1 MKALLIALCLLLVAA
16 PLAWAKAPAACD
28 ILTQADAQG
37 VLGQNVKSAMS
48 RGPNAIGQSIC
59 FYEVTK
65 GTAVRYVQ
73 LSLTLP
79 PPAMRKNMNAAQLFA
94 QTKASVQGAQSVPG
108 VGDKAFWGGSGL
120 KAGAGLH
127 VLKGDY
133 YLTVDVA
140 SGDPARNLDQ
150 AKKLAAELIKR
161 LK

>member
-1 MKALLIALCLLLVAA
+1 MKALLIALCLLAAA

-28 ILTQADAQG
+28 MLTQADAQKA
-37 VLGQNVKSAMS
+37 LGQAVKPAKS
-48 RGPNAIGQSIC
+48 RGPNTIGQSIC
-59 FYEVTK
+59 FYEGATDK
-65 GTAVRYVQ
+65 AVRYVQ

-79 PPAMRKNMNAAQLFA
+79 PPAIRKNMNSAQLFA
-94 QTKASVQGAQSVPG
+94 QTRASLQGAQPVKG

-120 KAGAGLH
+120 KPGAGLH

-140 SGDPARNLDQ
+140 SGDPVRNLAQ
-150 AKKLAAELIKR
+150 AKGLAGEVLKR